1 MDIIVIQVI
10 YVCVSIFIIYYLD
23 NGYKFRGGWVYICVI
38 DITYYVYIKVLVD
51 VFMRIYEWD
60 GYYVGI
66 TDII

>member
-38 DITYYVYIKVLVD
+38 DITYYVYIKVLLD
-51 VFMRIYEWD
+51 VVCAHVYI
-60 GYYVGI
+60 G
-66 TDII
+66 